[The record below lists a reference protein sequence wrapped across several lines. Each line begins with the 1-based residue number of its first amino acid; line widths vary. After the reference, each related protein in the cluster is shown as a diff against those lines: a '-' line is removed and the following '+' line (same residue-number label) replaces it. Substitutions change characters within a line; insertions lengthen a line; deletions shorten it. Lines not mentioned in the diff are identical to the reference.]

1 LHRPFDVE
9 ASQLLAD
16 AANRYL
22 ETGAIRQRD
31 LVALFPEFL
40 PSIGSSMVK
49 FGHHLDFMYYTGM
62 RELSRSRGLPCS
74 AIGDCLLLRRFI
86 GSVYYDM
93 LQVQPDFGLFHN
105 VELDRKIYMMDPWVS
120 CSHRALHVPGSLTL
134 LYV

>member
-1 LHRPFDVE
+1 VE

-49 FGHHLDFMYYTGM
+49 FGHHLDSKYRTWMIM
-62 RELSRSRGLPCS
+62 MVRSRSRGLTCS
-74 AIGDCLLLRRFI
+74 ERSECLPLRRFI

-93 LQVQPDFGLFHN
+93 LQVQPYFRLSYNF
-105 VELDRKIYMMDPWVS
+105 ELDREIHMMDPLS
-120 CSHRALHVPGSLTL
+120 L